1 MNSTSSVL
9 TVTMFYCTVDV
20 YIVYLYMCI
29 YMKLTFFLTG
39 ERPSVTAVPSD
50 WNNVRQCLM
59 SRVGGVSKNKNDYV
73 NQLRK
78 TD

>member
-9 TVTMFYCTVDV
+9 AVTMFYCTVDV
-20 YIVYLYMCI
+20 YIVYLYI

>member
-1 MNSTSSVL
+1 
-9 TVTMFYCTVDV
+9 
-20 YIVYLYMCI
+20 
-29 YMKLTFFLTG
+29 MKLTFFLTG

-59 SRVGGVSKNKNDYV
+59 SRVGGVSINKNDYV

-78 TD
+78 RTKFRLLFLFLLFFIKVIINVMSP

>member
-1 MNSTSSVL
+1 MNSTSIVL
-9 TVTMFYCTVDV
+9 AVTMFYFTVDV
-20 YIVYLYMCI
+20 YIVYI

-59 SRVGGVSKNKNDYV
+59 SRVGGVSINKNDYL
-73 NQLRK
+73 NLLRK

>member
-1 MNSTSSVL
+1 MNSTSIVL
-9 TVTMFYCTVDV
+9 AVTMFYCTVDV
-20 YIVYLYMCI
+20 YIVYI

-39 ERPSVTAVPSD
+39 DRPSVTAVPSD

-59 SRVGGVSKNKNDYV
+59 SRVGGVSINKNDYL
-73 NQLRK
+73 NLLRK